1 METFNNYFVN
11 SSSNLA
17 APIPESKTSFQNY
30 IYYDGPCLSTI
41 NLTNL
46 ELENEFVSLK
56 TNKSSGYDDVSAYVV
71 KRVSNNTFVIL
82 KHIFNISFRKAVF
95 PDKLKI
101 AQETP
106 IFKKGNKT
114 LVTNYRIILVLTCFS
129 KLLEH
134 IMYNY
139 KL

>member
-1 METFNNYFVN
+1 M
-11 SSSNLA
+11 
-17 APIPESKTSFQNY
+17 
-30 IYYDGPCLSTI
+30 
-41 NLTNL
+41 
-46 ELENEFVSLK
+46 SLK

-114 LVTNYRIILVLTCFS
+114 LVTNYRITLVLTCFS